1 MRSTAPRL
9 TWLGP
14 QRLIVLALLLGPAA
28 CDIPGFDGPQ
38 VQGPPPGGTTG
49 GGAGSA
55 PPGDADPPA
64 SGPFS

>member
-9 TWLGP
+9 SWLGP

-28 CDIPGFDGPQ
+28 CDIPRFDGPQ
-38 VQGPPPGGTTG
+38 IQGSPP
-49 GGAGSA
+49 GSA

-64 SGPFS
+64 SGSSS

>member
-38 VQGPPPGGTTG
+38 IQGPPPGG
-49 GGAGSA
+49 A